1 MKKLLLLTALTAA
14 LGVQA
19 QDEKAATP
27 AAPTARFGI
36 KLGANSATTND
47 GFGSGNLFKDPNYK
61 AGITAGAF
69 ANIKLDRHFSLQPEL
84 LISSEGSLQDG
95 VIGSGNNFVNVFK
108 TSLLYLQVPVML
120 QYNTGGGFYLEAGP
134 QVGFLLNSEL
144 ENKFPGTG
152 SPATIDLNDVTKSM
166 AFGLGAGLGYNF
178 RGGFGFGARYTA
190 GLSNVYDGPA
200 NIELK
205 GSNIYIGI
213 HYRFGGR

>member
-1 MKKLLLLTALTAA
+1 MKKLLLLTALAA
-14 LGVQA
+14 SLGVQA
-19 QDEKAATP
+19 QEEKKTAP
-27 AAPTARFGI
+27 AVRFGI
-36 KLGANSATTND
+36 KLGVNAATTND

-61 AGITAGAF
+61 AGITAGGF
-69 ANIKLDRHFSLQPEL
+69 ANISLDRHFSLQPEL

-108 TSLLYLQVPVML
+108 TNLLYLQVPVML
-120 QYNTGGGFYLEAGP
+120 QYNTGGGFYVEAGP

-152 SPATIDLNDVTKSM
+152 NPATIDLNDVTKGM
-166 AFGLGAGLGYNF
+166 AFGLGAGLGYNL

-205 GSNIYIGI
+205 GSNIFVGI